1 MEKVQVVPATQVP
14 EPVHPVPPHCEYLGK
29 LPEAAALEVEALA
42 PWVDVE
48 RVVGALLLTVVLGE
62 ELLTTTP
69 PGPATDVVRD
79 PDSI

>member
-1 MEKVQVVPATQVP
+1 
-14 EPVHPVPPHCEYLGK
+14 LGK

-42 PWVDVE
+42 PLVDVE
-48 RVVGALLLTVVLGE
+48 RVVGAAVVTCEAELGALLLTVELGE
-62 ELLTTTP
+62 ELLTTTS